1 MDSSL
6 LRTMS
11 LCKRAGRIIMG
22 FDMVKQAVIDG
33 RARLVITAG
42 DLSDK
47 TLKEIRR
54 ICGEWD
60 TPLRELPFTMDQL
73 WMELGKRAGVAAIAD
88 QGFADKLERLLD
100 SDGGPGQRPEDSS
113 PMDDR

>member
-1 MDSSL
+1 MNSSL

-11 LCKRAGRIIMG
+11 LCKRAGRFLMG
-22 FDMVKQAVIDG
+22 FDMVKQAVLDG
-33 RARLVITAG
+33 RARLVVTAS

-54 ICGEWD
+54 ICEEWNV
-60 TPLRELPFTMDQL
+60 PLRKVPFTMDQL
-73 WMELGKRAGVAAIAD
+73 WMELNKRAGVAAIVD
-88 QGFADKLERLLD
+88 QGFADKLEKLLD
-100 SDGGPGQRPEDSS
+100 SDGSPERKLSDSA

>member
-11 LCKRAGRIIMG
+11 LCKRAGRITMG

-33 RARLVITAG
+33 RARLVVTAG

-47 TLKEIRR
+47 TLKEILW
-54 ICGEWD
+54 ICGEWNI
-60 TPLRELPFTMDQL
+60 PVRELPFTIEQL
-73 WMELGKRAGVAAIAD
+73 WMELGKRVGVAAITD
-88 QGFADKLERLLD
+88 QGFADKVEKLLD
-100 SDGGPGQRPEDSS
+100 FDGGPGQGPRASA